1 MLVNTRR
8 HKILQV
14 TTGSIHLRTN
24 DPEFVLRK
32 CWLNIHL
39 TGAWN
44 EICTGKITARTE
56 VRMKSYSLQKFWFL
70 LQKPLKLPLG
80 YLNQLRNVSRT
91 QQVNLEQQT
100 PKKRF
105 QRKNRQ
111 SVYSY
116 YWQILRNLKKINSGL
131 WWCVIK
137 LSHMQIDSY
146 FWRHKPFFQD
156 SYPVS
161 RLKTCPVGK
170 EYRKM
175 RHCCKSQDCR
185 VDIPSSLQKEVKSMH
200 QGDPLCRSWVQSI
213 CTWSESG
220 MRRHGAHIMC

>member
-1 MLVNTRR
+1 MLAEYSFNRCLKWDLHREDHSTDRSTDEELLTA
-8 HKILQV
+8 KILISSSETTEITPRIFKPAEKRIQN
-14 TTGSIHLRTN
+14 TTGQFRAANS
-24 DPEFVLRK
+24 
-32 CWLNIHL
+32 
-39 TGAWN
+39 
-44 EICTGKITARTE
+44 
-56 VRMKSYSLQKFWFL
+56 
-70 LQKPLKLPLG
+70 
-80 YLNQLRNVSRT
+80 
-91 QQVNLEQQT
+91 
-100 PKKRF
+100 KKRF

-111 SVYSY
+111 SVYSH